1 MNGLPPPH
9 DAHPPTDEA
18 VAAEWLTVEEVA
30 TALRLPLSTTYRL
43 VRLGQ
48 IRSIKLGHH
57 RRIRREW
64 LEQLGRPDVPAGGA
78 QDLGG
83 VSWNAAPPPSGR
95 KGDRTCGDRSA
106 SAARRGAR

>member
-9 DAHPPTDEA
+9 DAPPPPEEA
-18 VAAEWLTVEEVA
+18 AAAEWLTVAEVA
-30 TALRLPLSTTYRL
+30 AALRLPLSTTYRL

-64 LEQLGRPDVPAGGA
+64 LEHLGRADGPAGGA

-95 KGDRTCGDRSA
+95 KGDGTCGDRSA